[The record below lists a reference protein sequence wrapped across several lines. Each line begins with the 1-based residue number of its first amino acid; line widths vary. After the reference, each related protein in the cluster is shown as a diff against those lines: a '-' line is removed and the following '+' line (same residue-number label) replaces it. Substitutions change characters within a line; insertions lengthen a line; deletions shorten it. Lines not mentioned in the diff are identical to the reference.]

1 MISLSAILIIW
12 GVRGDTY
19 THEMITRCGLATT
32 FAAVILLLACP
43 ISIFSWICAGGR
55 HEAHFGTARE
65 RILAKVIRQARPTGG
80 AGKIFLEVRAGQDR
94 IGL

>member
-1 MISLSAILIIW
+1 MLIYFGITITMISLSAILIIW

-43 ISIFSWICAGGR
+43 IIIFSWISAGGR

-65 RILAKVIRQARPTGG
+65 AQACAIG
-80 AGKIFLEVRAGQDR
+80 A
-94 IGL
+94 